1 MPIRSLDETSIR
13 ALATRESFERG
24 RDYWRRGAVSTLVR
38 RGDELT
44 GEVEGSEIEPYHVTI
59 RLYEGGV
66 TNARCTCL
74 YDWGGY
80 CKHIV
85 AALLKFAK
93 DPDAVMERPSLRE
106 LLNSLDHGRLVDLII
121 RRLNSDPKLGGW
133 IEAELATQP
142 HPGRRT
148 PIDPE
153 PVAAQAR
160 TVLAGRYRQRH
171 YWDDYRSSGDIE
183 ELHALVDKAVPFLE
197 TGDGRNALRI
207 LETIADT
214 FVVEW
219 IEFASGSDEHM
230 YELFVDLGRMM
241 AEAVLM
247 SDLKAAERDAL
258 VDTVSGWQD
267 QLSDYGAEEG
277 FGLTLR
283 ALETGWNEPALQAVL
298 AGEAKTWPPADYDDD
313 WEERELTAVRLRV
326 LDAANRTD
334 AYLNLARAAGAHPS
348 VAIMLAKLDRM
359 SEALAYARETFT
371 LPDESLQLA
380 KVLRDG
386 GRHEEA
392 LAIAESGLSLG
403 RSKRGDNNEADDEG
417 FELADTWVGGW
428 RPGRSVVPL
437 AQWLRDYA
445 GPMGRRDLALK
456 AARTAFE
463 HTLSLEDYRA
473 VEVWAGE
480 NWKSVRRELLDLLK
494 AARQARDRA
503 EILLD
508 EGLIDDAVRSV
519 GEGESYETSDDV
531 LMRLMDAAHAS
542 HPDWVIRVAE
552 RKAARIMDA
561 GSAGVYDLAAKW
573 LERAAQAYDAA
584 GRIDEW
590 SARIEGLIEQ
600 HRRKYKLRPL
610 LEALRYDR

>member
-1 MPIRSLDETSIR
+1 MPVRSLDETSIR
-13 ALATRESFERG
+13 ALATRESFDRG

-44 GEVEGSEIEPYHVTI
+44 AEVEGSEIEPYHVTI
-59 RLYEGGV
+59 RLHEGGV
-66 TNARCTCL
+66 ADARCTCL

-93 DPDAVMERPSLRE
+93 DPDAVTERPSLHE
-106 LLNSLDHGRLVDLII
+106 LLNSLDRDRLVDLII
-121 RRLNSDPKLGGW
+121 RRLNSDPKLSGW

-142 HPGRRT
+142 YPGRRT

-160 TVLAGRYRQRH
+160 TVLAGRYRQRR
-171 YWDDYRSSGDIE
+171 YWDDYRSSGDVE
-183 ELHALVDKAVPFLE
+183 ELHALVEKAVPFLE
-197 TGDGRNALRI
+197 AGDGRNALRI

-214 FVVEW
+214 FVDEW
-219 IEFASGSDEHM
+219 IEYASGSDEHM

-258 VDTVSGWQD
+258 IDTVSGWHD
-267 QLSDYGAEEG
+267 QLSYYGAEEG

-283 ALETGWNEPALQAVL
+283 ALETGWDEPALQAVL
-298 AGEAKTWPPADYDDD
+298 AGEAKAWPPADNDGD
-313 WEERELTAVRLRV
+313 WEDRELIAVRLRV
-326 LDAANRTD
+326 LDAANRAD
-334 AYLNLARAAGAHPS
+334 AYLNLARAAGVHPS
-348 VAIMLAKLDRM
+348 VATMLVKLDRT

-371 LPDESLQLA
+371 LPGESLELA

-392 LAIAESGLSLG
+392 LAVAEAGLGLG
-403 RSKRGDNNEADDEG
+403 RSKRSGNDEADDEG
-417 FELADTWVGGW
+417 FELADTWGGW
-428 RPGRSVVPL
+428 RPERSVVPL
-437 AQWLRDYA
+437 AHWLRDYA

-456 AARTAFE
+456 AARAAFE

-473 VEVWAGE
+473 VEVWASE
-480 NWKSVRRELLDLLK
+480 NWKSVRKELLDLLK
-494 AARQARDRA
+494 AARHARDRA

-508 EGLIDDAVRSV
+508 EGLIDDAVGSV
-519 GEGESYETSDDV
+519 GEDENYETIDDV
-531 LMRLMDAAHAS
+531 LMRLMDAAHVS

-552 RKAARIMDA
+552 RKAARIMDT
-561 GSAGVYDLAAKW
+561 GSAGLYDLAAKW

-610 LEALRYDR
+610 LEALR